1 MPETLS
7 YWGSW
12 KGRVIKAISID
23 GVYSWEEIRDI
34 TGLSYQSLNQ
44 VLAELF
50 DAKAIYKIENGQ
62 YRVNR
67 ELYKEYNEYF
77 RNIKYNEEKK
87 DKNIKITKDQQSNLK
102 GRIDEWKD
110 LNRLNISLK
119 LGHFYLDGE
128 FLDQL
133 SKFLI
138 KESQKQVLV
147 VNPFV
152 GKCNLSD
159 ALIQASKDGKDV
171 MLVTRPPD
179 KKNSLYGD
187 KTDEY
192 HSIIRN
198 SGIKLVYNSV
208 VHAKLMVI
216 DRAVAIASSMNLTV
230 TSTAGASWEAGI
242 ISVEENIV
250 ESVMD
255 SISKLIETPESKT
268 Q

>member
-50 DAKAIYKIENGQ
+50 DAKAIYKLENGQ

-128 FLDQL
+128 FLD
-133 SKFLI
+133 
-138 KESQKQVLV
+138 
-147 VNPFV
+147 
-152 GKCNLSD
+152 
-159 ALIQASKDGKDV
+159 
-171 MLVTRPPD
+171 
-179 KKNSLYGD
+179 
-187 KTDEY
+187 
-192 HSIIRN
+192 
-198 SGIKLVYNSV
+198 
-208 VHAKLMVI
+208 
-216 DRAVAIASSMNLTV
+216 
-230 TSTAGASWEAGI
+230 
-242 ISVEENIV
+242 
-250 ESVMD
+250 
-255 SISKLIETPESKT
+255 
-268 Q
+268 